1 MTTGEFCERSFG
13 GRFSAVGDFGA
24 RMCETFVW
32 LLQWGIT
39 MGTGTS
45 AGYRYLVLLSEDAG

>member
-1 MTTGEFCERSFG
+1 MREVL
-13 GRFSAVGDFGA
+13 VGDFGA